1 MTRHR
6 DGVVLQAAAY
16 DNNGG
21 LTRRDTATATHV
33 FAYDTGGQLL
43 SDTRS
48 DDASPDEHLAYGYDL
63 AGNLT
68 AATDPG
74 GQTVYGYDA
83 ANRLTSLADPF
94 GQTTTFGYDNAG
106 RQTSLT
112 VKNSAGTQL
121 LQTSYSYTRTGGAD
135 SDQMQSKTDAT
146 GTTAYTY
153 DSLQRLKTA
162 GSTNYSYDNAGN
174 ITKLGAANL
183 TYNAADQL
191 VNDGRARSYDTAGN
205 LTGSSN
211 PTETNNYSDTGQFV
225 SGSAAAGN
233 SFAASYD
240 TLDQTQ
246 PRQLAYTTSGG
257 TTTDRFTTTALGLTQ
272 AVHNGARTSLARDP
286 RGAIVT
292 EKTGAGARYNVVTD
306 YQGSVVALISTTG
319 TVAATYRYDPYGGNT
334 ATGPNAADNPIHYV
348 GQYQYGVDMLLG
360 YRWYFPGWG
369 RFLTPD
375 PTGQETNHY
384 AYAQDDPINNSDP
397 TGAKSANNGCADA
410 IFGVAIIGVGLIG
423 GAVGLA
429 AAFIAEDMLGVG
441 LSIARLAGAGASGLA
456 VDNSP
461 CR

>member
-1 MTRHR
+1 MDRFSAIAGQPWWSLTGRFSSAEHCFVCEKNEIRVRPGFVSTVCRVRIGTSGRAPSPAR
-6 DGVVLQAAAY
+6 DHQPNFHART
-16 DNNGG
+16 G
-21 LTRRDTATATHV
+21 LART
-33 FAYDTGGQLL
+33 
-43 SDTRS
+43 SRS
-48 DDASPDEHLAYGYDL
+48 GS
-63 AGNLT
+63 
-68 AATDPG
+68 
-74 GQTVYGYDA
+74 
-83 ANRLTSLADPF
+83 
-94 GQTTTFGYDNAG
+94 G

-162 GSTNYSYDNAGN
+162 GSTNYAYDN
-174 ITKLGAANL
+174 
-183 TYNAADQL
+183 
-191 VNDGRARSYDTAGN
+191 AGN

-211 PTETNNYSDTGQFV
+211 PSETNNYSDTNQFV
-225 SGSAAAGN
+225 SGSDAAGN
-233 SFAASYD
+233 TFTASYD

-246 PRQLAYTTSGG
+246 PRQFTYTTSSA
-257 TTTDRFTTTALGLTQ
+257 TTTDRFTTTALGMTQ

-286 RGAIVT
+286 KGAIVT

-334 ATGPNAADNPIHYV
+334 ATGPNAADNPIHYL

-384 AYAQDDPINNSDP
+384 AYAQNDPINHTDP
-397 TGAKSANNGCADA
+397 TGAKAALNGCAA
-410 IFGVAIIGVGLIG
+410 AVFGVALVGIGLIG

-429 AAFIAEDMLGVG
+429 AEFIAEDTLGVG
-441 LSIARLAGAGASGLA
+441 LSIVGLAGAGAGGLTIDSSG
-456 VDNSP
+456 
-461 CR
+461 C